1 MTKTPIEKYWHGVEY
16 NDTPAEM
23 AVTIKRVN
31 VTGIYARCVVIHLL
45 TKDENGGQHNLF
57 MDVINQQNKRLDG
70 SLLLGRNNNIS
81 LSARID
87 KPPNEFGTNFSV
99 YTQDTVN
106 AWTGEATGFG
116 AIPSDTVFNFSTR
129 WGGPIV
135 GGQDYG
141 HISIYAIWQIISG
154 NPPPP
159 PPVDCEQLRLDYAAL
174 LVRYGKLNG
183 TMQEIKRLANEW

>member
-1 MTKTPIEKYWHGVEY
+1 MTPIEKYWHGTEY
-16 NDTPAEM
+16 NDTPPEM
-23 AVTIKRVN
+23 GVTIRRAN

-45 TKDENGGQHNLF
+45 TREENMGNHNFYL
-57 MDVINQQNKRLDG
+57 DVIDQHDKRLDG

-81 LSARID
+81 LFSRID

-106 AWTGEATGFG
+106 AWVGEATGFG
-116 AIPSDTVFNFSTR
+116 AIPSDTVLNFSTR

-154 NPPPP
+154 TPIPPI

-174 LVRYGKLNG
+174 LVKYGKLND
-183 TMQEIKRLANEW
+183 TMQEIKRLANQW